1 MVKSEGLHA
10 GRVTLDAGRIMPWSD
25 HRRDAHQP
33 IQKHRHASRITLG
46 AGRVSLFRKQIR
58 NGNRGS
64 MKERSARMA
73 ILWISCY
80 REGISDYSTFLESK
94 RQELR
99 VWTWRL
105 AWRRSREAEKT
116 KVSSRIFFVL
126 RVLSWTIFLSI
137 VLFAFWLCL
146 SRFLSF

>member
-46 AGRVSLFRKQIR
+46 AGRVRLFRKQIR
-58 NGNRGS
+58 YGNRGS

-73 ILWISCY
+73 ILWISC
-80 REGISDYSTFLESK
+80 
-94 RQELR
+94 
-99 VWTWRL
+99 
-105 AWRRSREAEKT
+105 
-116 KVSSRIFFVL
+116 
-126 RVLSWTIFLSI
+126 
-137 VLFAFWLCL
+137 
-146 SRFLSF
+146 